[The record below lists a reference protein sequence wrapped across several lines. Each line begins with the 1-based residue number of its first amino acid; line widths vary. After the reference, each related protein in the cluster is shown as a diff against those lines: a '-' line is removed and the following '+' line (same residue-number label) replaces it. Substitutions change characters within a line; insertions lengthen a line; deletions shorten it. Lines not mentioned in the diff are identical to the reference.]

1 MRAVMLT
8 PDEGFL
14 DRRIAQEAVS
24 LAGAGWTVDIEP
36 IADPTLAFDGN
47 LPPTVRL
54 RSVPGPTPAPSRA
67 RRVLRTARRVVRQ
80 VAPQFDRQ
88 VEALRYRTGDRA
100 GALADTHIDRLASEP
115 FDLIVAHDAP
125 VFPLAARLKE
135 RRRCPLICD
144 LHEIFA
150 EQDEHFTSDTARA
163 YWRGVEGIGLVAAD
177 GILCVNEAVADYARS
192 THQPTADCVVVLN
205 SVPFVE
211 AGSLTRHSIRDL
223 YPIPPGHR
231 ILLFAGSLRPHAN
244 LETLIAGFGEAHL
257 DGWVLALLGAGP
269 LEEALRGQV
278 DRLALGD
285 RVFLGRRVPQRDLIA
300 VAASADIGVL
310 PYRPVGL
317 NHEIATPNK
326 LFEYIQA
333 RLPIATSRLPMIARI
348 VEANRNG
355 AFVDYT
361 SGATTADGLRR
372 FVEGPFTRIS
382 SGELDAAARAVSW
395 EVDEGRFLGL
405 VDRVVPTPA
414 SPATASPPR

>member
-1 MRAVMLT
+1 MLT
-8 PDEGFL
+8 PDEGYL

-24 LAGAGWTVDIEP
+24 LARTGWTVDIEP
-36 IADPTLAFDGN
+36 IADPALAFDGD
-47 LPPTVRL
+47 LPPEVRL
-54 RSVPGPTPAPSRA
+54 HSKPGPAPVRSRT
-67 RRVLRTARRVVRQ
+67 RRVLHAARRIVRH
-80 VAPQFDRQ
+80 VAPRIDRQ

-100 GALADTHIDRLASEP
+100 GALADTHIGRLSSDP

-125 VFPLAARLKE
+125 VFPLAVRLAE
-135 RRRCPLICD
+135 RWGSPLICD

-150 EQDEHFTSDTARA
+150 EQDEHFTTETARA
-163 YWRGVEGIGLVAAD
+163 YWRGVERIGLVAAD
-177 GILCVNEAVADYARS
+177 GILCVNEAVADYAQS
-192 THQPTADCVVVLN
+192 THRPTADCVVVLN
-205 SVPFVE
+205 SVPFVDP
-211 AGSLTRHSIRDL
+211 ASLTGRSIRDL

-231 ILLFAGSLRPHAN
+231 IMLFAGSLRPHAN
-244 LETLIAGFGEAHL
+244 LETLIAGFGRAEL
-257 DGWVLALLGAGP
+257 DDWALAVLGDGLLR
-269 LEEALRGQV
+269 EALQGQV
-278 DRLALGD
+278 DRLALAD

-333 RLPIATSRLPMIARI
+333 RLPIATSRLPMIERI

-372 FVEGPFTRIS
+372 FVEGPFARIGS
-382 SGELDAAARAVSW
+382 VELEAAAREVSW
-395 EVDEGRFLGL
+395 EADEGRFLGL
-405 VDRVVPTPA
+405 VDRVVPTSA
-414 SPATASPPR
+414 RRPR